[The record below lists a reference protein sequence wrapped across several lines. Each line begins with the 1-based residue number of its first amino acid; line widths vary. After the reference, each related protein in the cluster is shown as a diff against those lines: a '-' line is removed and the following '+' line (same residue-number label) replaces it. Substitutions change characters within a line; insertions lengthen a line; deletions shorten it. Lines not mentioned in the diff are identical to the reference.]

1 MVLIERTTV
10 LAKKIGKLT
19 GNKCFSVLTIMY
31 DESRT
36 YPYYTLE
43 SIYQSKT
50 LKNLI
55 KRANTYHFY
64 EMIDKL
70 TVYGVVKVPKSY
82 GSVYTSYED

>member
-1 MVLIERTTV
+1 MLLIEKTTA

-19 GNKCFSVLTIMY
+19 GNKCSRVLTIMY
-31 DESRT
+31 DESRS

-55 KRANTYHFY
+55 KRVNTYHFY

-70 TVYGVVKVPKSY
+70 TVYGVIKVPKSY
-82 GSVYTSYED
+82 GSIYEEVK